1 MYKLD
6 IKTIKSN
13 FILDIAIKNS
23 IGSAITLRKQFF
35 SKESSAE
42 MREEFRRFLGD
53 ETIKIASKYKN
64 QQTEQQCIIDMK
76 KLMDSV
82 NKQFKNKGLFQ
93 NKYGFTLGQS
103 QKVLTVY
110 LKYLWCLDRIPLP
123 PRAPLDGIMLR
134 ISEAPYNMR
143 TWGDIL
149 DINEYEE
156 KYCYLVKKAKLN
168 NIPVPVYELLG
179 FHEENRLK
187 NHDKN

>member
-82 NKQFKNKGLFQ
+82 NKQFQNKGLFQ

-110 LKYLWCLDRIPLP
+110 LKYLWCLDRIP
-123 PRAPLDGIMLR
+123 
-134 ISEAPYNMR
+134 S
-143 TWGDIL
+143 
-149 DINEYEE
+149 
-156 KYCYLVKKAKLN
+156 
-168 NIPVPVYELLG
+168 LLE
-179 FHEENRLK
+179 HR
-187 NHDKN
+187 

>member
-82 NKQFKNKGLFQ
+82 NKQFQNKGLFQ
-93 NKYGFTLGQS
+93 NKYGFTLGYTS
-103 QKVLTVY
+103 
-110 LKYLWCLDRIPLP
+110 
-123 PRAPLDGIMLR
+123 
-134 ISEAPYNMR
+134 
-143 TWGDIL
+143 
-149 DINEYEE
+149 INFFNSS
-156 KYCYLVKKAKLN
+156 L
-168 NIPVPVYELLG
+168 
-179 FHEENRLK
+179 
-187 NHDKN
+187 